1 MFATVKEFI
10 SLPFVQ
16 TALLAG
22 VLVGLMAALVGSFVI
37 LRNLSFIGAGIAH
50 SSFGGVVLGLLVGVN
65 PLITALVFSA
75 ATGIAIAAFSSRY
88 EINEDSAVGVFFPF
102 TMALGIILL
111 GFVKGYTPDVMGYL
125 FGDILLVSKE
135 DVIFAFIS
143 FLVVIIFFLLF
154 FRALV
159 YITFDEEGAKISG
172 VKVRMINYLFLAIIA
187 LVVVMAIKIVGIILL
202 SGMIVIPPLISLQ
215 FSKNMT
221 GYISLSTLIGAVA
234 VILGLYLSF
243 LFDLPSGA
251 TIVSFEFLLLLV
263 ALLIKRLY
271 L

>member
-1 MFATVKEFI
+1 MFSAVKEFI

-16 TALLAG
+16 NALLAG
-22 VLVGLMAALVGSFVI
+22 ILVGVMAALVGSFVI

-50 SSFGGVVLGLLVGVN
+50 SSFGGVVLGLLIGVN
-65 PLITALVFSA
+65 PLLTALVFSS
-75 ATGIAIAAFSSRY
+75 ATGIAIAAFSSKY

-102 TMALGIILL
+102 TMALGVILL

-135 DVIFAFIS
+135 DVAFAFLSLLIVGLF
-143 FLVVIIFFLLF
+143 FLVFY
-154 FRALV
+154 RALV
-159 YITFDEEGAKISG
+159 YITFDEEGARISG
-172 VKVRMINYLFLAIIA
+172 IKVQFINYLFLAVIA

-221 GYISLSTLIGAVA
+221 TYISLSTVIGALA
-234 VILGLYLSF
+234 VVLGLYLSY

-263 ALLIKRLY
+263 ALLIKRFY
-271 L
+271 F